1 MVDINRGTAGV
12 PELLPA
18 EVSQEIIQKVEAASV
33 VMGLARR
40 VVLPGAG
47 IVIPEILSDS
57 VPEFVGE
64 TERKPVSNP
73 TVGHKTLKGHKIAVV
88 QTYSDEFR
96 RDLPGLFNALLSRLP
111 GTLAKTFDLAALHGI
126 GAPAADFD
134 TLADATSVPLLN
146 TTPGSDDAY
155 AGFLAALAAVDAGG
169 GDLDAWA
176 LSTQAEILALS
187 NRDTNGAPILSPN
200 PLTTGSVGQIL
211 GRPVFRSSN
220 AYEAG
225 TAGDTAATV
234 GVAGDWD
241 YARYGVVEAV
251 SIDISDNP
259 VFNSDGSLVTAGWQ
273 DNMIGV
279 RAEFH
284 VGFLADDTKFVRLTG
299 ETPTA

>member
-1 MVDINRGTAGV
+1 MVDINRGTTGV

-18 EVSQEIIQKVEAASV
+18 EVSRESIQKVEAASV

-47 IVIPEILSDS
+47 IVVPENLSDS

-73 TVGHKTLKGHKIAVV
+73 TVGHKTLKGHKHAVV
-88 QTYSDEFR
+88 QTYSDEFQ
-96 RDLPGLFNALLSRLP
+96 RDLPGLLYALLSRLP
-111 GTLAKTFDLAALHGI
+111 STQAKTFNLASLPGL
-126 GAPAADFD
+126 GRPAADFD
-134 TLADATSVPLLN
+134 ALAGADEVSIAN
-146 TTPGSDDAY
+146 ATPGSDDAY

-187 NRDTNGAPILSPN
+187 NRDTNVSPILSPN

-220 AYEAG
+220 AQDA
-225 TAGDTAATV
+225 DTDTV
-234 GVAGDWD
+234 GIAGDWD

-259 VFNSDGSLVTAGWQ
+259 VFNSDGTLVTAGWQ

-284 VGFLADDTKFVRLTG
+284 VGFLADDTKFVRLTSESG
-299 ETPTA
+299 S